1 MKAQGCFY
9 VLLPYSLPYF
19 LKQDL
24 SMNLE
29 LSILATLIDGEA
41 PGPTHL
47 CSPALGVQMLTVKSG
62 FYVGAEDM
70 NSGPHAGSEPPL
82 SPQISLILLLLF
94 FPWIKI

>member
-1 MKAQGCFY
+1 
-9 VLLPYSLPYF
+9 
-19 LKQDL
+19 
-24 SMNLE
+24 
-29 LSILATLIDGEA
+29 
-41 PGPTHL
+41 
-47 CSPALGVQMLTVKSG
+47 MLTVKSG